1 MTQSTPDKKGLLMPR
16 ACLCLGGEPSEPT
29 GPSQME
35 TPCCGKPYIH
45 SQDPVSVPTLEG
57 PESRT
62 QSRQYLPIFQAFL

>member
-1 MTQSTPDKKGLLMPR
+1 MTQSTPDKKGLLTPWALSLPWGR
-16 ACLCLGGEPSEPT
+16 ASRA
-29 GPSQME
+29 PSQME

-62 QSRQYLPIFQAFL
+62 QSRQYLPIFQALL